1 MRMPHDAEA
10 EKSFLGSV
18 MLDVT
23 RLDETD
29 VRPDDLFDGRHQ
41 TVLKCV
47 EALREKRIPVDT
59 VSVATELTES
69 GQLDEAGG
77 VEYIAELIESVPH
90 AAHAKFYAATVLKNA
105 KLRGIIAAAQEAC
118 HSAEYGEP
126 EEVIAQVEMSLQ
138 ALRERTTG
146 GEIISMDDAVS
157 ALETR
162 EANPAA
168 ITPTGLTDLDRQIRG
183 GLRAG
188 QFIIAA
194 GRPGSGK
201 SVLGAQIVLHAA
213 ESGKASLIVSLE
225 MDRSELAERFSTS
238 IDRQQL
244 RGLPVWLTDVV
255 FEASK
260 IAAVI
265 RQAKRK
271 HGIEIVFLDYLQLS
285 ESSDRKASRER
296 QVAEVS
302 RMCKRLAGELKIP
315 VIAGCQLNRQS
326 ETEKRLPKLSD
337 LRESGSIEQDAD
349 IVILLHRESEGL
361 AKAIISKQRNGRTG
375 VVPLTFRGDRF
386 RFENHSSFPDGVSFG
401 SDQP

>member
-1 MRMPHDAEA
+1 MRIPFDAKA
-10 EKSFLGSV
+10 EQSFIGSV
-18 MLDVT
+18 MLEPAK
-23 RLDETD
+23 LDECQVGTA
-29 VRPDDLFDGRHQ
+29 DLYDERHQ
-41 TVLKCV
+41 TVLTTI
-47 EALREKRIPVDT
+47 EQLRKDRIPIDV
-59 VSVATELTES
+59 VAIST
-69 GQLDEAGG
+69 QLQSTGGLHDAGG
-77 VEYIAELIESVPH
+77 FDYIAELMETVPH
-90 AAHAKFYAATVLKNA
+90 SAHAKFYAETVLKNA
-105 KLRGIIAAAQEAC
+105 RLRSIIAAAQEAIQE
-118 HSAEYGEP
+118 AEQGEP
-126 EEVIAQVEMSLQ
+126 DEVIAQLETSLQ

-146 GEIISMDDAVS
+146 GEIISMDEAVS

-168 ITPTGLTDLDRQIRG
+168 ITPTGLTDIDAQIRG

-201 SVLGAQIVLHAA
+201 SVFGGQVMTHSA
-213 ESGKASLIVSLE
+213 ESGKPSLIVSLE

-238 IDRQQL
+238 IDRNQL
-244 RGLPVWLTDVV
+244 RMLPIWLTDVV

-271 HGIEIVFLDYLQLS
+271 HGIAIAFVDYLQLT
-285 ESSDRKASRER
+285 EASDRKASRER

-315 VIAGCQLNRQS
+315 IIAGCQLNRQS
-326 ETEKRLPKLSD
+326 ETEKRLPRLSD

-349 IVILLHRESEGL
+349 IVILLHQEGDGV
-361 AKAIISKQRNGRTG
+361 AKAIIGKQRNGSTG

-386 RFENHSSFPDGVSFG
+386 RFENHSSFAADVSFG
-401 SDQP
+401 SDHQ